1 MKSMPK
7 TRKRGGTTQVNYFA
21 DERISTDPNLSP
33 AYKSCGILMATSIK
47 GVNMVR
53 TFGTNLL
60 NQFGKSGF
68 ELSIYEELKQDAM
81 NKLMEEMNKKGVE
94 RLSGFRIEY
103 IESPHQLVAN
113 CYGTALQST
122 HLPRKQ

>member
-1 MKSMPK
+1 
-7 TRKRGGTTQVNYFA
+7 
-21 DERISTDPNLSP
+21 
-33 AYKSCGILMATSIK
+33 MATSIK

-68 ELSIYEELKQDAM
+68 ELSIYEDLKQDAM
-81 NKLMEEMNKKGVE
+81 NKFVEEMNKRGVE
-94 RLSGFRIEY
+94 RVSGFRIEY
-103 IESPHQLVAN
+103 IESPAQLVAN
-113 CYGTALQST
+113 CYGTALKST

>member
-1 MKSMPK
+1 
-7 TRKRGGTTQVNYFA
+7 VNYFNS
-21 DERISTDPNLSP
+21 DRISTDPNLSP

-53 TFGTNLL
+53 TFGTHLMNH
-60 NQFGKSGF
+60 FGKSGF

-81 NKLMEEMNKKGVE
+81 NKLMEKMNKLGVD

-103 IESPHQLVAN
+103 IESPSQLVAN
-113 CYGTALQST
+113 CYGTALKST
-122 HLPRKQ
+122 HLPAK

>member
-1 MKSMPK
+1 MPK

-68 ELSIYEELKQDAM
+68 ELSIYEDLKQDAM
-81 NKLMEEMNKKGVE
+81 NKFVEEMNKRGVE
-94 RLSGFRIEY
+94 RVSGFRIEY
-103 IESPHQLVAN
+103 IESPAQLVAN
-113 CYGTALQST
+113 CYGTALKST